1 VNLDLEFFQMLEKE
15 LGEMLER
22 QAAELIASRAIDWAD
37 YKFRTGYVKALRDV
51 LEVAREANRRA
62 IGVDDKTER

>member
-1 VNLDLEFFQMLEKE
+1 
-15 LGEMLER
+15 MLER